1 MKIVL
6 IILGSLVVIA
16 AALFIY
22 YGGLLEIDFI
32 IDKQGGET
40 LVYEEQIGDYS
51 KSAGPIDKMYY
62 SLLNKEGIES
72 LRGFGIFYDNPQ
84 KVEKSRLRSEVGN
97 ILENPDANTLRK
109 LEGKY
114 NIKTL
119 PKRDYIVTEFPYR
132 GKLSLMIGIMKVYP
146 SMNKFARENGFDE
159 DGWVMEIYDI
169 PNKKIVYRKV
179 INEPDKKR
187 SERQGLI

>member
-1 MKIVL
+1 MKIAL
-6 IILGSLVVIA
+6 IILGLVVVIV

-22 YGGLLEIDFI
+22 YGGLRKVGFNIV
-32 IDKQGGET
+32 KQGGET
-40 LVYEEQIGDYS
+40 LVYVEQTGDYS

-62 SLLNKEGIES
+62 SLLNEEGIETF
-72 LRGFGIFYDNPQ
+72 RGFGIYYDNPQ

-97 ILENPDANTLRK
+97 ILEDPDPEILEK

-119 PKRDYIVTEFPYR
+119 PEKDYIVTEFPYR
-132 GKLSLMIGIMKVYP
+132 GKMSVMMGIMKVYP
-146 SMNKFARENGFDE
+146 AMKRFVRENGFDE

-169 PNKKIVYRKV
+169 PGKKIVYRKEIV
-179 INEPDKKR
+179 NR
-187 SERQGLI
+187 

>member
-6 IILGSLVVIA
+6 IIMGLIVVIA
-16 AALFIY
+16 AALFIF
-22 YGGLLEIDFI
+22 YGGLRKVTFNIE
-32 IDKQGGET
+32 KQGGET

-62 SLLNKEGIES
+62 ALLNEVGIETF
-72 LRGFGIFYDNPQ
+72 RGFGIFYDNPR

-97 ILENPDANTLRK
+97 ILENPDAATLKK

-114 NIKTL
+114 NVKTF
-119 PKRDYIVTEFPYR
+119 PEREYIVTEFPYR
-132 GKLSLMIGIMKVYP
+132 GKLSVMIGILKVYP
-146 SMNKFARENGFDE
+146 AMNRFAWENGFDE

-169 PNKKIVYRKV
+169 PGRKIVFRKS
-179 INEPDKKR
+179 I
-187 SERQGLI
+187 